1 MTPPAD
7 DAELGKLRDEILE
20 RVGRYH
26 ELAFAP
32 SEFAA
37 GTTPVPVSGK
47 VFDSEEL
54 VGLTTSAL
62 EFWLTTGRHAAEFE
76 ERFAQRFGVHH
87 ALLCN
92 SGSSANLL
100 AASALSDPL
109 LGDQALKAG
118 DEVITVAGGFP
129 TTVAPLLQNGFVP
142 VFLDL
147 DRRTLNLDPTLLEEA
162 IGPRTR
168 AVMLAHTLGNPF
180 DLDAVAKL
188 CDDHRLLLVE
198 DTCDAV
204 GATYRG
210 RPVGSWGDAATVSFY
225 PAHHLTMG
233 EGGAVLTDRHDMKR
247 AVESLR
253 DWGRDCWC
261 APGADDTCG
270 RRFGWQIGDLPPG
283 YDHKYVYRRLGYN
296 LKATDMQA
304 AVGVAQLGK
313 LEWFIAA
320 RRRAWSRL
328 HEGLTGLPHLDL
340 PQATAHSEP
349 SWFGFA
355 LTVADDAP
363 FERWDLVQHLE
374 ARNVGTRLLFGGNLL
389 RQPAFADIPHRVVGD
404 LTVTDRV
411 AERTFWVGCWPGL
424 TDPMLDHII
433 ASVCDF
439 VETPVRFRRPAALR
453 RDITEEGG

>member
-1 MTPPAD
+1 MTPA
-7 DAELGKLRDEILE
+7 AGGELDKLRDEILE

-26 ELAFAP
+26 DLAFP
-32 SEFAA
+32 PPVFVP

-47 VFDSEEL
+47 VFDGDEL
-54 VGLTTSAL
+54 TRLTTAAL

-76 ERFAQRFGVHH
+76 ERFAERFGVSY

-109 LGDQALKAG
+109 LGDQALKPG
-118 DEVITVAGGFP
+118 DEVLTVAGGFP

-147 DRRTLNLDPTLLEEA
+147 DPRTLNLDPTLLGEA

-180 DLDAVAKL
+180 DLDAVGKL
-188 CDDHRLLLVE
+188 CDDHGLLLVE

-210 RPVGSWGDAATVSFY
+210 RAVGSWGDLATVSFY

-233 EGGAVLTDRHDMKR
+233 EGGAVLTRRHDMKR

-304 AVGVAQLGK
+304 AVGVAQLDK
-313 LEWFIAA
+313 LDRFIAA
-320 RRRAWSRL
+320 RRRGWARL
-328 HEGLTGLPHLDL
+328 HDGLAGLAHLDL
-340 PQATAHSEP
+340 PEATANSEP

-363 FERWDLVQHLE
+363 FERWDLVRHLE
-374 ARNVGTRLLFGGNLL
+374 ARKIGTRLLFGGNLL
-389 RQPAFADIPHRVVGD
+389 RQPAFADIPHRVVGA
-404 LTVTDRV
+404 LTATDRV
-411 AERTFWVGCWPGL
+411 AEQTFWVGCWPGL

-433 ASVCDF
+433 ESLRDF
-439 VETPVRFRRPAALR
+439 VETPVRFPRPAALR
-453 RDITEEGG
+453 RAITEAGG

>member
-1 MTPPAD
+1 MTSPIE
-7 DAELGKLRDEILE
+7 DAELDKLRDEIFE

-32 SEFAA
+32 GEFVP
-37 GTTPVPVSGK
+37 GVTPIPVSGK

-54 VGLTTSAL
+54 VGLTAAAL
-62 EFWLTTGRHAAEFE
+62 EFWLTTGRQASEFE
-76 ERFAQRFGVHH
+76 ARFAERFDVRYS
-87 ALLCN
+87 LLCN

-109 LGDQALKAG
+109 LGDQALKTG

-147 DRRTLNLDPTLLEEA
+147 DRRTLNLDPSLLEEA

-180 DLDAVAKL
+180 DLDAVGKL
-188 CDDHRLLLVE
+188 CDDHGLLLVE

-210 RPVGSWGDAATVSFY
+210 RPVGSWGDVATVSFY

-233 EGGAVLTDRHDMKR
+233 EGGAVLTDRHDLKR

-313 LEWFIAA
+313 LDRFIAA

-328 HEGLTGLPHLDL
+328 HDALAGIPHLDL

-355 LTVADDAP
+355 LTVSDDAP
-363 FERWDLVQHLE
+363 FERWDLVRHLE
-374 ARNVGTRLLFGGNLL
+374 ARKIGTRLLFGGNLL
-389 RQPAFADIPHRVVGD
+389 RQPAFADVPHRVIGD
-404 LTVTDRV
+404 LRVTDRV

-424 TDPMLDHII
+424 TDPMIDYII
-433 ASVCDF
+433 ESLFAF

-453 RDITEEGG
+453 RDTTEAGA

>member
-1 MTPPAD
+1 MTDEAD
-7 DAELGKLRDEILE
+7 GELAMLRREILE

-26 ELAFAP
+26 GLAFSP
-32 SEFAA
+32 GEFVP
-37 GTTPVPVSGK
+37 GVTPVPVSGK
-47 VFDSEEL
+47 VFDGDEL
-54 VGLTTSAL
+54 VRLTTAAL

-76 ERFAQRFGVHH
+76 ERFAERFGVSH

-100 AASALSDPL
+100 AVGALSDPL
-109 LGDQALKAG
+109 LGDQALRPG

-147 DRRTLNLDPTLLEEA
+147 DPRTLNVDPTRLEEA
-162 IGPRTR
+162 VGPRTR

-188 CDDHRLLLVE
+188 CADHDLVLVE

-204 GATYRG
+204 GATYRD
-210 RPVGSWGDAATVSFY
+210 RPVGSWGDLATFSFY
-225 PAHHLTMG
+225 PAHHMTMG
-233 EGGAVLTDRHDMKR
+233 EGGAVLTRRHDLKR

-270 RRFGWQIGDLPPG
+270 RRFGWQIGDLPAG

-296 LKATDMQA
+296 LKATDLQA
-304 AVGVAQLGK
+304 AVGVAQLDK
-313 LEWFIAA
+313 LDGFIAA
-320 RRRAWSRL
+320 RRRAWGRL
-328 HEGLTGLPHLDL
+328 RAGLTGLPHLEL
-340 PQATAHSEP
+340 PHATPHSDP

-363 FERWDLVQHLE
+363 FERWDLIRHLE
-374 ARNVGTRLLFGGNLL
+374 ARKIGTRLIFGGNLL

-404 LTVTDRV
+404 LTATDRV

-433 ASVCDF
+433 GSLRDF
-439 VETPVRFRRPAALR
+439 VESPVNFPRPAALR
-453 RDITEEGG
+453 RAMTEAGG